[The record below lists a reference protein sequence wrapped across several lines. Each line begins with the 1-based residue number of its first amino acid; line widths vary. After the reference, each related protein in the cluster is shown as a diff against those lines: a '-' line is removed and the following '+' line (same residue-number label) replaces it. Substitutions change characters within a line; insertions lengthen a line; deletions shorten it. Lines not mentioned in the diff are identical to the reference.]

1 MILILLGKKSMKTTL
16 EDESGKGN
24 DVKGEESIH
33 KKDKIFMASSPV
45 FLFIFF
51 NYKRMDI
58 MNITY
63 E

>member
-1 MILILLGKKSMKTTL
+1 MKMTL
-16 EDESGKGN
+16 EDENGKGI

-33 KKDKIFMASSPV
+33 KNDNIFMTSSPV